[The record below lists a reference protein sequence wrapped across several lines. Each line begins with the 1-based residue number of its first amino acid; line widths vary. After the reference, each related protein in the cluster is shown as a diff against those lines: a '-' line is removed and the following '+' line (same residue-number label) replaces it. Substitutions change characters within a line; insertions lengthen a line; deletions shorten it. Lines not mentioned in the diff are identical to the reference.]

1 MKIRELK
8 RSDIAAV
15 VELWYEISVQAHD
28 FISSDYWK
36 ANKEVMTITYL
47 PNSETYLVENDN
59 KITGFVA
66 MVDNYLA
73 AIFVKS
79 TEQGKGIGH
88 QLLNYAKSLRE
99 LIQLKVYKKNIIAVQ
114 FYKKM
119 ASQF

>member
-1 MKIRELK
+1 
-8 RSDIAAV
+8 
-15 VELWYEISVQAHD
+15 
-28 FISSDYWK
+28 
-36 ANKEVMTITYL
+36 MTITYL

-119 ASQF
+119 AFQF